1 MLNCVFALLFF
12 NFFYIGKSLHHHTFA
27 SRHPVDKIG
36 FTVRHKIELY
46 LNGHYRCIDLVYPI
60 HPEKYQFPNPSAVH
74 RAALQELPVSE
85 AFHKARNVSP
95 RCAI

>member
-1 MLNCVFALLFF
+1 MFALLFF
-12 NFFYIGKSLHHHTFA
+12 NIVLHWQVSTSSAFA

-36 FTVRHKIELY
+36 FTPGHKIELY